1 MRMQAITEQQRAR
14 QEELAL
20 KNKRAGLAIFQASW
34 IMVFFCLALVNLQ
47 LRSSYTA
54 WPPPGVEKLSVFLPT
69 IATIGLLAS
78 AVFARNGLKA
88 VEADNI
94 TGFIAQW
101 RWAIGLGLAFFIVMI
116 YEFFA
121 VSPAALETQYGMI
134 FRVMTAF
141 HALHAIV
148 IALIMIQLYRQSGT
162 GAYHAGNSWA
172 IEGTA
177 KLWYFVVVAWII
189 FYIVLYWV

>member
-1 MRMQAITEQQRAR
+1 MRMQTLTEQQRAR

-20 KNKRAGLAIFQASW
+20 KNKRTGLTIFQISW
-34 IMVFFCLALVNLQ
+34 MMVFFCLILVNLQ
-47 LRSSYTA
+47 LRASYTS
-54 WPPPGVEKLSVFLPT
+54 WPPPGVDKLSVFLPT
-69 IATIGLLAS
+69 LATAGLLAS
-78 AVFARNGLKA
+78 AFFARNGLKA
-88 VEADNI
+88 VEADNLS
-94 TGFIAQW
+94 GFLAQW
-101 RWAIGLGLAFFIVMI
+101 RWAIGLGLAFFGVML

-121 VSPAALETQYGMI
+121 VPQAALETQYGMI

-148 IALIMIQLYRQSGT
+148 ITLIMIQLYRHSPSGVY
-162 GAYHAGNSWA
+162 GAGNSWA

-177 KLWYFVVVAWII
+177 KLWYFVVVAWLL